1 MNKLSKVIYVD
12 ESSDEPIFFTSAEE
26 CARSGETV
34 TLGVYKLSTKVEVS
48 TQMKEEIVVK
58 KPPKKT
64 VAKAPEIEPKT
75 DLERNPLL
83 QEMRVTENNHE

>member
-1 MNKLSKVIYVD
+1 MNKLPKVIYVD

-48 TQMKEEIVVK
+48 TQMKQEIVVK
-58 KPPKKT
+58 KPPKK
-64 VAKAPEIEPKT
+64 VIAKPAPEPE
-75 DLERNPLL
+75 LERNPIMNEL
-83 QEMRVTENNHE
+83 RVMD